1 VRCVHCGATT
11 APMHLAVPWVLRFA
25 RKPHGLVLRCI
36 AEGQCERREM
46 RKRGRRLAPTPKEGT

>member
-1 VRCVHCGATT
+1 MRCVHCGATT

-46 RKRGRRLAPTPKEGT
+46 RKRGPRGAP